1 MDQREF
7 CMLDAHGNPEMPL
20 ASPRFLIRKLPEP
33 LVRNRPNVYD
43 QWGNRIGPN
52 ASGEVTNHLIQP

>member
-1 MDQREF
+1 
-7 CMLDAHGNPEMPL
+7 MLDAHGNPEMPL